1 MKVFVWVTQ
10 GLWSWI
16 LSRFTSSSDSEE
28 ELLEES
34 ELDEEE
40 DEECLTK
47 TQWNQ
52 DLLDIS
58 LVNKL
63 DQY

>member
-10 GLWSWI
+10 GLGSWI
-16 LSRFTSSSDSEE
+16 LSPFTSSSDSEE
-28 ELLEES
+28 ELPEES